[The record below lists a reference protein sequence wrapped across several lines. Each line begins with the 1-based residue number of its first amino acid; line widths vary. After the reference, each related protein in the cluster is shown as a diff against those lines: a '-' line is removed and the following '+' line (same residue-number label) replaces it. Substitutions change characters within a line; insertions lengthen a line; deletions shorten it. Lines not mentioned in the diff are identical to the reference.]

1 MRDMWTTLHNLVCCK
16 IMHHKKMRGKKS
28 KNTRENNG

>member
-16 IMHHKKMRGKKS
+16 IRHHKKMREKKQ
-28 KNTRENNG
+28 KY